1 MVEFQKSFFSHRKL
15 DAQPLPGDRLWS
27 VRLQSPVVPVRVGE
41 ARVVDRALDRLLPR
55 LHLTPLAVALRTRL
69 PPMELAASL
78 AAGQLRVGVVG
89 DAGGVGGVRV
99 VPAVVAQG
107 SGVVAEQAP
116 QCGPVEGPLWRDHS
130 RVVHV
135 RQLLLSVQIA

>member
-1 MVEFQKSFFSHRKL
+1 
-15 DAQPLPGDRLWS
+15 
-27 VRLQSPVVPVRVGE
+27 
-41 ARVVDRALDRLLPR
+41 
-55 LHLTPLAVALRTRL
+55 
-69 PPMELAASL
+69 MELAASL

-107 SGVVAEQAP
+107 SGVVPQQAA
-116 QCGPVEGPLWRDHS
+116 QGGPVKGPLWRDNS

-135 RQLLLSVQIA
+135 RKLLLSVQIA

>member
-1 MVEFQKSFFSHRKL
+1 
-15 DAQPLPGDRLWS
+15 
-27 VRLQSPVVPVRVGE
+27 
-41 ARVVDRALDRLLPR
+41 
-55 LHLTPLAVALRTRL
+55 
-69 PPMELAASL
+69 MELAASL

-99 VPAVVAQG
+99 VSAVVAQG